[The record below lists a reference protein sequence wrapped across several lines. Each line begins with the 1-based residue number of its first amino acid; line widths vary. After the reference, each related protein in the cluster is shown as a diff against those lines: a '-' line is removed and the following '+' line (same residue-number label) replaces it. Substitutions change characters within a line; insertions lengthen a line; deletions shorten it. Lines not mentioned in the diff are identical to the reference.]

1 MSTTEILSV
10 ASRRRIFECVTTH
23 PGAHLRDVARRC
35 TMPLGT
41 SLYHLDYLESAG
53 LIVSRRDGRYK
64 RYFASNAVGRREK
77 EVLSLLR
84 HDAPRRLVEALLA
97 RGASTQRELCDA
109 VGVSRST
116 VSFHLNRLVVDQVV
130 VRTPRRPESTYEVA
144 DTTFTRELL
153 ARFSDSLKSAS
164 SPAST
169 SVPIATPVPVVEPT
183 PAATAVALG

>member
-1 MSTTEILSV
+1 MSTTDILSV
-10 ASRRRIFECVTTH
+10 ASRRKIFECVSTH

-41 SLYHLDYLESAG
+41 SLYHLDYLETSG

-64 RYFASNAVGRREK
+64 RYFASHTIGRREK

-84 HDAPRRLVEALLA
+84 HDAPRRLVEALLE
-97 RGASTQRELCDA
+97 RGPSTQRELCDA

-116 VSFHLNRLVVDQVV
+116 VSFHLNRLVVEQVA

-144 DTTFTRELL
+144 DVAFTRELL
-153 ARFSDSLKSAS
+153 SRFSESLR
-164 SPAST
+164 
-169 SVPIATPVPVVEPT
+169 SVPVTVPARVVAEPAP
-183 PAATAVALG
+183 PAPQPVALG